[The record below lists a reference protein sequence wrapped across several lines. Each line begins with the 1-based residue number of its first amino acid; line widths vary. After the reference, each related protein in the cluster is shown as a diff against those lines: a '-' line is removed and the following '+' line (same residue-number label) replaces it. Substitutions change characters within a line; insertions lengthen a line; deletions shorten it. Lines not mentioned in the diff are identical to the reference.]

1 MGKLPSFERA
11 SIQDHKQQRFWQIIL
26 PIVLFSALIAVAGG
40 LTVFAGA
47 ESDRLWAD
55 ISIIWLLLPVLVIS
69 LILLAL
75 LAGSVYLMARL
86 LAVTPNFT
94 RKVQNLFHRIE
105 KGTRK
110 AADSAVKPV
119 LWILKLQ
126 NNISKFWI
134 NLKQGR

>member
-1 MGKLPSFERA
+1 MGKLPPFERP

-26 PIVLFSALIAVAGG
+26 PIVLFSALVAVAGCSI
-40 LTVFAGA
+40 VFAGA

-55 ISIIWLLLPVLVIS
+55 ISIIWLLLPVLVGS

-75 LAGSVYLMARL
+75 LVGSVYLMARL
-86 LAVTPNFT
+86 LIIVPNFT
-94 RKVQNLFHRIE
+94 RRVQNLFHRIE
-105 KGTRK
+105 KGTHK

-134 NLKQGR
+134 NLKPGR